1 MSTEEDY
8 EGNEREV
15 SEKCTML
22 FLKFGFLIVI
32 CV

>member
-1 MSTEEDY
+1 MEEDY

-15 SEKCTML
+15 SEKCTIL
-22 FLKFGFLIVI
+22 FLKFGFLTVI